1 MTALLQFFRHFLGK
15 GYEFLF
21 SLFSFPGSAA
31 LPGVCDKGQFGCFL
45 TIFFSW
51 LFVPAIRWAFAIRPE
66 WGSNNLAQGRAQ
78 RRPGRAQRRPGYG
91 VRQREIALKGQN

>member
-45 TIFFSW
+45 TICFLGFSF
-51 LFVPAIRWAFAIRPE
+51 LQSVGHLRFAPNGAATI
-66 WGSNNLAQGRAQ
+66 
-78 RRPGRAQRRPGYG
+78 
-91 VRQREIALKGQN
+91 